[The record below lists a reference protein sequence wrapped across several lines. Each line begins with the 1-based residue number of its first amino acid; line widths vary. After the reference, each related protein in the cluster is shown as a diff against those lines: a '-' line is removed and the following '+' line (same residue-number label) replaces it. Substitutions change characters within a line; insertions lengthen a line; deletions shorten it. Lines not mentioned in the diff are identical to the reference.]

1 MISRIVEV
9 STPCFLSLKHRQL
22 VIERDGERV
31 GSVPIEDLGVLILD
45 NHSLV
50 YTQQV
55 MMACAEANV
64 AVIVCN
70 EKHMPVSMF
79 VPFDANSLHTKTLNA
94 QISAS
99 EPVKKR
105 MWQQIVQAK
114 VTEQAK
120 LAKKVNPRIQKL
132 TKLKDAVK
140 SGDPDN
146 IEGLAARMYFEILFG
161 EGFKRDR
168 EEPGINT
175 LLNYGYIVLR
185 ACVARAVVG
194 TGLHPAL
201 GVHHK
206 NQYNSYCLADDLV
219 EPLRP
224 LVDARIVSI
233 VRSRGKEV
241 ALDPP
246 TKREILRFLES
257 DVEFDGRRVPLMTA
271 LHLYAAS
278 ARKQFTGEARKLL
291 IPVLSG
297 EIPGDFADGKR
308 GDEGGS

>member
-1 MISRIVEV
+1 MISRVVEI
-9 STPCFLSLKHRQL
+9 STPCFLSIKHQQL
-22 VIERDGERV
+22 VIERDGEKV

-55 MMACAEANV
+55 MVAFAEANV

-70 EKHMPVSMF
+70 DKHMPVSMF

-94 QISAS
+94 QISAT
-99 EPVKKR
+99 EPIKKR

-114 VTEQAK
+114 VSEQAK
-120 LAKKVNPRIQKL
+120 LAKTVNPRIQKL
-132 TKLKDAVK
+132 SKLKDAVK

-168 EEPGINT
+168 DEPGINT

-206 NQYNSYCLADDLV
+206 NQYNAYCLADDLI

-224 LVDARIVSI
+224 LVDARVVSI
-233 VRSRGKEV
+233 VRAQGRDV
-241 ALDPP
+241 VLDPP
-246 TKREILRFLES
+246 TKRKILRFL
-257 DVEFDGRRVPLMTA
+257 DTDLVFDGKTVPLMTA

-278 ARKQFTGEARKLL
+278 ARKQLTGESRKLL

-297 EIPGDFADGKR
+297 EIPSDFADG
-308 GDEGGS
+308 DSE

>member
-1 MISRIVEV
+1 MISRIVDI
-9 STPCFLSLKHRQL
+9 STPCFLSVKHQQL
-22 VIERDGERV
+22 VIERDGDKV

-70 EKHMPVSMF
+70 DKHMPVSMF

-94 QISAS
+94 QISAT
-99 EPVKKR
+99 EPIKKR

-114 VTEQAK
+114 VGEQAK
-120 LAKKVNPRIQKL
+120 LAKNVKPRVQKL
-132 TKLKDAVK
+132 AKLKDAVK

-185 ACVARAVVG
+185 ACVSRAVVG
-194 TGLHPAL
+194 AGLHPAI

-206 NQYNSYCLADDLV
+206 NQYNAYCLADDLI

-224 LVDARIVSI
+224 LVDSHIVAI
-233 VRSRGKEV
+233 FQAQGKDV

-246 TKREILRFLES
+246 TKRTILRFL
-257 DVEFDGRRVPLMTA
+257 DTNVQYDGREVPLMTA
-271 LHLYAAS
+271 LHYYAAS
-278 ARKQFTGEARKLL
+278 ARKVLSGEARKLV
-291 IPVLSG
+291 IPSLSA
-297 EIPGDFADGKR
+297 EIPSDSAVVIDREK
-308 GDEGGS
+308 